1 MTTDDLKKKKAALL
15 SQPGCEFYAADD
27 AGQQRKVPKP
37 RVALGVLLLSLAEEF
52 YPQRTDA
59 ETQILIQDIYDALF
73 AVCPTE
79 GAGDP
84 ATLRY
89 ATGPLLHRA
98 VRHLLK
104 TEGLPSPPAPR

>member
-1 MTTDDLKKKKAALL
+1 MTTDDLKKQEAALL
-15 SQPGCEFYAADD
+15 SQPGCEFYDSD
-27 AGQQRKVPKP
+27 AGKQREVPTP

-59 ETQILIQDIYDALF
+59 ETQVLIQDIYDATF

-84 ATLRY
+84 AALRY
-89 ATGPLLHRA
+89 ATGPLLQRA
-98 VRHLLK
+98 VRQLLK
-104 TEGLPSPPAPR
+104 TEGLPSLPAP